1 MQASVS
7 ITAALVLTTPQP
19 VTIET
24 TPIIVVIA
32 VAVSRANGTSIRIV
46 WVFANS
52 HGTGAGVQ
60 ARPRPTLVT
69 LRGIS
74 PMPASTTS
82 STVVLSPDTTTR
94 QGQAMT
100 DLHADHADHSQFG
113 ADSVTAISCNRC
125 GGTLDIAERTNFT
138 TCGFCGTR
146 LRVERSATSLS
157 TVELDELRT
166 RTDDLERNVS
176 VLRDNQQ
183 IEQLDRQWE
192 ARRAEL
198 SISNGKHEPRL
209 PTLHGTLLRL
219 LSALVPMVFFFS
231 GQFDGFGTSVL
242 PVLGVM
248 TLVGLLQG
256 GSELHKY
263 LQYRAANTA
272 YWSERARLLAER

>member
-1 MQASVS
+1 
-7 ITAALVLTTPQP
+7 
-19 VTIET
+19 
-24 TPIIVVIA
+24 
-32 VAVSRANGTSIRIV
+32 
-46 WVFANS
+46 
-52 HGTGAGVQ
+52 
-60 ARPRPTLVT
+60 
-69 LRGIS
+69 
-74 PMPASTTS
+74 
-82 STVVLSPDTTTR
+82 
-94 QGQAMT
+94 MT
-100 DLHADHADHSQFG
+100 DLQANHADHTQAG
-113 ADSVTAISCNRC
+113 ANSVTAVSCNRC
-125 GGTLDIAERTNFT
+125 GGTLDISARTNFT

-176 VLRDNQQ
+176 ALRDNQQ

-219 LSALVPMVFFFS
+219 LSALAPIVFLLS
-231 GQFDGFGTSVL
+231 GQLNGFGSSVL
-242 PVLGVM
+242 PVLGAM
-248 TLVGLLQG
+248 TLVGLLQA

-263 LQYRAANTA
+263 LQYRAASTD